1 MSINLTTNGEN
12 ITLSYLVGKTT
23 STENL
28 LLKLFTNNITSLS
41 PSDTVAT
48 YTEVILNT
56 GGYNPKTLSG
66 TSWSITNGIA
76 TYPTQT
82 WTFTG
87 AVGNIYG
94 YYLVRATT
102 GDIVFS
108 EKFSGGPYNVQTN
121 GDNISVDLSLTIS

>member
-1 MSINLTTNGEN
+1 MPINLTNNGKDVS
-12 ITLSYLVGKTT
+12 LSYLVGK
-23 STENL
+23 STVPENL
-28 LLKLFTNNITSLS
+28 LLKLFTNNITTLS
-41 PSDTVAT
+41 SSDTAAS
-48 YTEVILNT
+48 YSEASG
-56 GGYNPKTLSG
+56 GGYTYKTLTGSNWTIG
-66 TSWSITNGIA
+66 SGIA

-102 GDIVFS
+102 GDIVLS

>member
-12 ITLSYLVGKTT
+12 ITLSYLVGKTAT
-23 STENL
+23 SENL

-41 PSDTVAT
+41 PSDTVST
-48 YTEVILNT
+48 YTEAFG
-56 GGYNPKTLSG
+56 GGYSYKTLTGS
-66 TSWSITNGIA
+66 SWSVENGIA

-87 AVGNIYG
+87 SVGNIYG

-102 GDIVFS
+102 GDIVLS

-121 GDNISVDLSLTIS
+121 GDNISVSLSITIS

>member
-1 MSINLTTNGEN
+1 MPINLTNNGKD
-12 ITLSYLVGKTT
+12 ISLSYLVGKSTT
-23 STENL
+23 PENL
-28 LLKLFTNNITSLS
+28 LLKLFTNNITTLS
-41 PSDTVAT
+41 SSDTAAS
-48 YTEVILNT
+48 YTEASGGGYTYKTLT
-56 GGYNPKTLSG
+56 GGNWTIGS
-66 TSWSITNGIA
+66 GIA

-87 AVGNIYG
+87 AVGNVYG

-102 GDIVFS
+102 GDIVLS